1 MTNLLEFESV
11 RYAYPNCRESLSGI
25 SFSIR
30 KGSKVALVGPN
41 GAGKTTLLL
50 MCNGVLEP
58 SKGRVLFNGAP
69 LQYSSRSLREV
80 RKKVGLVFQ
89 NSDTQLFAP
98 SVYQDVAF
106 GPLNLGMTPEEI
118 RKTVARS
125 LAAVGL
131 SGYEKRPPHQLSGGE
146 KKRAAIAGTLA
157 MEPEVL
163 VFDEPTSSLDPA
175 GAADLMELLD
185 ELNSRGTTI
194 IISTHDVELA
204 YLWADQI
211 VLMNKGT
218 VLHTGTPEEVFTDPA
233 LISSSNLR
241 MPAVLEV
248 YSELV
253 SRHMIAKTQS
263 PKSVLQLVSS
273 LEQSPGMPR
282 PERVTGVITV
292 CDADSTDAHEIVS
305 WITSH
310 PGYRCGAMGTR
321 AKDLAERE
329 SIRLDFTYGVIDK
342 GILRALV
349 GENSILLTPASMVP
363 HVFRRVEGYCRESGN
378 VIAVNLMESARPL
391 VGDHPGVGKIE
402 PDDNVS
408 CG

>member
-292 CDADSTDAHEIVS
+292 CDADSTDAREIVS
-305 WITSH
+305 WITGH

-321 AKDLAERE
+321 TKDLAERE

>member
-1 MTNLLEFESV
+1 MMTNLLEFENV
-11 RYAYPNCRESLSGI
+11 HYAYPNCQESLCGVT
-25 SFSIR
+25 FSIK
-30 KGSKVALVGPN
+30 KGAKVALVGPN

-58 SKGRVLFNGAP
+58 SKGRVLLGGEP
-69 LQYSSRSLREV
+69 LRYDSHSLREI

-98 SVYQDVAF
+98 TVYQDVAF
-106 GPLNLGMTPEEI
+106 GPLNLGMTQDEI
-118 RKTVARS
+118 QSAVTRS

-131 SGYEKRPPHQLSGGE
+131 TGYEKRPPHQLSGGE
-146 KKRAAIAGTLA
+146 KKRAAIAGILA

-185 ELNSRGTTI
+185 ELNAKGATI

-211 VLMNKGT
+211 ILINKGT
-218 VLHTGTPEEVFTDPA
+218 VLHAGTPEEVFTDPA
-233 LISSSNLR
+233 LVTSSNLR

-248 YSELV
+248 YTELV
-253 SRHMIAKTQS
+253 SRQMVEKTQS

-273 LEQSPGMPR
+273 LEQNFSKPR
-282 PERVTGVITV
+282 ANRALGTITV
-292 CDADSTDAHEIVS
+292 CNVDATGADEIRA
-305 WITSH
+305 WID
-310 PGYRCGAMGTR
+310 GQQGIRCGAMGTR
-321 AKDLAERE
+321 AKNLAERE
-329 SIRLDFTYGVIDK
+329 SIALDFMYGVIDK

-349 GENSILLTPASMVP
+349 GECSVLLTPASMVP
-363 HVFRRVEGYCRESGN
+363 HVFRRVETYCRESGN
-378 VIAVNLMESARPL
+378 KIAVVPMNTKTKSP
-391 VGDHPGVGKIE
+391 
-402 PDDNVS
+402 VS
-408 CG
+408 GSMAKRGTTE

>member
-1 MTNLLEFESV
+1 MTTLLEFDQIH
-11 RYAYPNCRESLSGI
+11 YAYPNCRESLSGVT
-25 SFSIR
+25 FSIK
-30 KGSKVALVGPN
+30 KGARVALVGPN

-58 SKGRVLFNGAP
+58 TKGRVLFNGEP
-69 LQYSSRSLREV
+69 LQYNSSSLRKI

-98 SVYQDVAF
+98 TIYQDVAF
-106 GPLNLGMTPEEI
+106 GPLNLGMTPDEI
-118 RKTVARS
+118 KATVTRS

-185 ELNSRGTTI
+185 ELNSQGKTI

-211 VLMNKGT
+211 ILMNKGT
-218 VLHTGTPEEVFTDPA
+218 VIHAGTPEEVFTDPA
-233 LISSSNLR
+233 LIMSSNLR

-248 YSELV
+248 YTELV
-253 SRHMIAKTQS
+253 SRQMIEKTQL

-273 LEQSPGMPR
+273 LEQSSSKPKAS
-282 PERVTGVITV
+282 RVLGTIMV
-292 CDADSTDAHEIVS
+292 CDVDTTGAAEIAA
-305 WITSH
+305 WIAGH
-310 PGYRCGAMGTR
+310 PGYRVGAMGTR
-321 AKDLAERE
+321 AKNLAERE
-329 SIRLDFTYGVIDK
+329 SISLDFTYGVIDK
-342 GILRALV
+342 GILRALI
-349 GENSILLTPASMVP
+349 GESSLLLTPASMMP
-363 HVFRRVEGYCRESGN
+363 HVFKRVETYCQESGN
-378 VIAVNLMESARPL
+378 TIAVISLDITNPP
-391 VGDHPGVGKIE
+391 PGTGRMDEVVKE
-402 PDDNVS
+402 NYPS
-408 CG
+408 

>member
-1 MTNLLEFESV
+1 MTIMLEFDHIH
-11 RYAYPNCRESLSGI
+11 YAYPNCRESLSGVT
-25 SFSIR
+25 FSIK
-30 KGSKVALVGPN
+30 KGAKVALVGPN

-58 SKGRVLFNGAP
+58 SKGRVLFNGEP
-69 LQYSSRSLREV
+69 LRYDSRSLREI
-80 RKKVGLVFQ
+80 RKKIGLVFQ

-98 SVYQDVAF
+98 TVYQDVAF
-106 GPLNLGMTPEEI
+106 GPLNLGMIPDEI
-118 RKTVARS
+118 KATVTRS

-157 MEPEVL
+157 MEPEIL

-185 ELNSRGTTI
+185 ELNSQGKTI

-211 VLMNKGT
+211 ILVNKGT
-218 VLHTGTPEEVFTDPA
+218 VIHAGTPEEVFTDPA
-233 LISSSNLR
+233 LVTSSNLR

-248 YSELV
+248 YTELV
-253 SRHMIAKTQS
+253 SRQMIGKTQS

-273 LEQSPGMPR
+273 LEQSSSKPR
-282 PERVTGVITV
+282 GDRALGSITV
-292 CDADSTDAHEIVS
+292 CDVDAIGANEIVAF
-305 WITSH
+305 IADH
-310 PGYRCGAMGTR
+310 PGYKCGAMGTR
-321 AKDLAERE
+321 AKNLAEHK
-329 SIRLDFTYGVIDK
+329 SISLDFTYGVIDK

-349 GENSILLTPASMVP
+349 GECSVLLTPASMVP
-363 HVFRRVEGYCRESGN
+363 HVFRRVETYCRESGN
-378 VIAVNLMESARPL
+378 TISV
-391 VGDHPGVGKIE
+391 
-402 PDDNVS
+402 VS
-408 CG
+408 LENAKTPPETGS